1 MDISV
6 SLHLILLLLLSG
18 KRPVYFR
25 KPGILLLT
33 DPADITALFHMTP
46 YAWKT
51 PKSGVQRLAGLDRL
65 DTQAG
70 FDIHCYQKI

>member
-6 SLHLILLLLLSG
+6 SLHLILLLLSG

-51 PKSGVQRLAGLDRL
+51 PREGAARLEALDALEVSACFRIHAFRRL
-65 DTQAG
+65 
-70 FDIHCYQKI
+70 